1 MAPEAGDFN
10 LIIVEVESG
19 RIPEAVKAFSKAFS
33 LDENIATKIC
43 SGAPINFAQKLTK
56 QEVKAITPVLGELSK
71 TGIEFRI
78 TARLPEKLPKVNW
91 PVRPQFTAGGAPA
104 VSGLAFE
111 WDNNAFVCPG
121 CGESFL
127 FRRMGKVKLVEP
139 PVVVG
144 SNGSEAAHAPAP
156 AVAARPQQVKATVS
170 APSLGSYEDSVRPAP
185 RAVGVEG
192 VSQLA
197 GEGESL
203 DLPETID
210 EMKSALPND
219 EPLAEPMLPDAEPL
233 PAPEPLD
240 ELPGTDGGFGESAE
254 PAPAADEPALAE
266 SEPEPVAPP
275 AEPEPAPVAEEEA
288 PAGDPGELYNVF
300 LSKITDTSKRDKAA
314 ELISKVKGCSQGE
327 AKELTTRLVIPL
339 AKNVSKTKAEDILNQ
354 FKKLKIFGRMTKVK

>member
-19 RIPEAVKAFSKAFS
+19 RIPEAAKALAKAFS
-33 LDENIATKIC
+33 LDENVANKVC
-43 SGAPINFAQKLTK
+43 SGAPINFAQKLNK

-71 TGIEFRI
+71 SGIEFRI
-78 TARLPEKLPKVNW
+78 TARLPERLSKLNW
-91 PVRPQFTAGGAPA
+91 PIRPQFTAGGSPA
-104 VSGLAFE
+104 ASGLAFE

-139 PVVVG
+139 PLVVG
-144 SNGSEAAHAPAP
+144 HNGTEVA
-156 AVAARPQQVKATVS
+156 AVAAPRAAATQPVKASVS
-170 APSLGSYEDSVRPAP
+170 GGSELGSYEGALRPAP

-203 DLPETID
+203 DLPETTD
-210 EMKSALPND
+210 EPRSQD
-219 EPLAEPMLPDAEPL
+219 EPLADAGLPDADPL
-233 PAPEPLD
+233 PAPEPLED
-240 ELPGTDGGFGESAE
+240 LSGSAGGFGSDAE
-254 PAPAADEPALAE
+254 PMLADP
-266 SEPEPVAPP
+266 EPEPVAAPP

-314 ELISKVKGCSQGE
+314 ELIAKVKGCSTAE

-339 AKNVSKTKAEDILNQ
+339 AKNVSKNKAEDILNQ

>member
-33 LDENIATKIC
+33 LDEGIATKIC

-71 TGIEFRI
+71 SGIEFRI

-144 SNGSEAAHAPAP
+144 SNGAEAAHAPAP
-156 AVAARPQQVKATVS
+156 AVAARASAPQPVKATVS

-192 VSQLA
+192 VSSVP

-203 DLPETID
+203 DLPEALD
-210 EMKSALPND
+210 EVKPQD
-219 EPLAEPMLPDAEPL
+219 EPLAEPMLSDAEPL
-233 PAPEPLD
+233 PSPEPLD
-240 ELPGTDGGFGESAE
+240 ELPGSDGGFGASAE
-254 PAPAADEPALAE
+254 PAPAEPELAE
-266 SEPEPVAPP
+266 TEPEPVAAPP

-314 ELISKVKGCSQGE
+314 ELISKVKGCSTGE

-339 AKNVSKTKAEDILNQ
+339 AKNVSKAKAEDILNQ

>member
-19 RIPEAVKAFSKAFS
+19 RIPEAAKAFAKAFS

-43 SGAPINFAQKLTK
+43 GSAPINFAQKLNK

-104 VSGLAFE
+104 ASGLAFE

-144 SNGSEAAHAPAP
+144 HNGAEAAAAAAAPAM
-156 AVAARPQQVKATVS
+156 AARAAAPQPVKASVS
-170 APSLGSYEDSVRPAP
+170 SSSELGSYEEAMRPAP

-203 DLPETID
+203 DLPEAID
-210 EMKSALPND
+210 DIKPAD
-219 EPLAEPMLPDAEPL
+219 EPLGEPLLPDAEPL

-254 PAPAADEPALAE
+254 PALAE
-266 SEPEPVAPP
+266 PEAEPLAPV

-314 ELISKVKGCSQGE
+314 ELIAKVKGCSTAE

-339 AKNVSKTKAEDILNQ
+339 AKNVSKNKAEDILNQ

>member
-19 RIPEAVKAFSKAFS
+19 RIPEAAKALAKAFNMDEGVASKV
-33 LDENIATKIC
+33 C

-56 QEVKAITPVLGELSK
+56 QEVKAITPVLAELSK
-71 TGIEFRI
+71 SGLEFRV
-78 TARLPEKLPKVNW
+78 TARLPERLSKLNW

-144 SNGSEAAHAPAP
+144 HNGAEA
-156 AVAARPQQVKATVS
+156 AVAAAAPQIAARAVAPQPVKATVS
-170 APSLGSYEDSVRPAP
+170 GGNELGSYEEAMRPAP

-203 DLPETID
+203 DLPEAID
-210 EMKSALPND
+210 DIKPAD

-233 PAPEPLD
+233 PAPEPLE
-240 ELPGTDGGFGESAE
+240 ELPGSDGGFGESAE
-254 PAPAADEPALAE
+254 PALA
-266 SEPEPVAPP
+266 EPEPEASAPV

-314 ELISKVKGCSQGE
+314 ELISKVKGCSTAE
-327 AKELTTRLVIPL
+327 AKELTTRLVIPR
-339 AKNVSKTKAEDILNQ
+339 AKNGSRTKAEDILNQ

>member
-71 TGIEFRI
+71 SGIEFRI
-78 TARLPEKLPKVNW
+78 TSRLPEKLPKVNW

-139 PVVVG
+139 AAAVG
-144 SNGSEAAHAPAP
+144 SNGAEAAHAPAP
-156 AVAARPQQVKATVS
+156 VVAARAPQPVKAAVA

-203 DLPETID
+203 DLPETIED
-210 EMKSALPND
+210 MKSALPSE
-219 EPLAEPMLPDAEPL
+219 EPAEPMLADAEPL
-233 PAPEPLD
+233 PAPEPLE
-240 ELPGTDGGFGESAE
+240 ELPGSDGGFGASAE
-254 PAPAADEPALAE
+254 PAPMAEEPALAD
-266 SEPEPVAPP
+266 PEPIAPP
-275 AEPEPAPVAEEEA
+275 AEPEAAPVAEEEA

-314 ELISKVKGCSQGE
+314 ELIAKVKGCSTGE

-339 AKNVSKTKAEDILNQ
+339 AKNVSKAKAEDILNQ